1 MAPLTKRLPRQLK
14 NNWTRYLALF
24 LMFIFFVGIC
34 AGFKAACSSMQ
45 KISDGER
52 DAYTIEDGRFTSNF
66 KVSGDVIDK
75 VEAKGVK
82 VSELFSLETSATY
95 QTGNNGCDFR
105 VYKDRTDVDLL
116 TYHEGTVPKASDEIV
131 LDRNFCVSN
140 EISIGDKITVEGVD
154 FKVVG
159 IVSSPDNVML
169 FKNTSDMMG
178 NSISFGMGWVADS
191 GFDKIRSAG
200 ANISYNYAFVCN
212 DRSLSSAD
220 RIDLETEIS
229 DVLTEEKV
237 TLSSFLDCDSNAG
250 ITFAKDDFEGDSAIM
265 DAMLI
270 IIVVLFAFIFAVLI
284 SSTIDG
290 ESAVIGTLMAS
301 GYRKGEILRH
311 YMVLPTLTGL
321 FGTLFGN
328 LFGYT
333 AAINYVASLY
343 YTSYSLPPFVATFD
357 WGVFLET
364 SMLPFVL
371 LVGINWFALAR
382 KMRLTPL
389 QFLRHDLK
397 KARRISK
404 FNIPEKL
411 PFPSRFRIRV
421 FLRNK
426 GNFFTLFLGITLA
439 SLLLVWGF
447 CIIPTMDGYCESLK
461 DAQPAEHVYTLKTQV
476 EIEGSDADR
485 EAWAAALEYR
495 DKVDQTKAD
504 EEELGKMVAEYQL
517 ARSEYASLLGLDVD
531 KTDAKMPSDYGY
543 SNETYGNL
551 TVGELGNLFDKI
563 GDLDTDDENLHPVN
577 SAKLSQSTIDQ
588 AEKIAVTTIKIPR
601 RYADSDE
608 EVTVY
613 GIQEN
618 SRYWTD
624 FSVAGLKQDQI
635 VVGTGVT
642 EKCAVEVNSEFS
654 ASAMFSNNT
663 YTFDAVEAWGPRTNM
678 NVYMSIDEF
687 RKVFGEDADYFN
699 GYISNEDLQIDNT
712 YLARDTTPK
721 DLEAVGEEMNSI
733 MSKMVGIIVFL
744 AVAIYL
750 IMMYLLTKV
759 IVDRSARS
767 ISYMKVFGYK
777 QREINR
783 LYINAVTAT
792 VIISLLVSIP
802 VIILGVEWLMKI
814 AMADYAG
821 NIVAITPMIE
831 LVKTF
836 AIGFATYIL
845 VAYIDVR
852 HIRKVPMAIAL
863 KVQE

>member
-1 MAPLTKRLPRQLK
+1 M
-14 NNWTRYLALF
+14 
-24 LMFIFFVGIC
+24 
-34 AGFKAACSSMQ
+34 
-45 KISDGER
+45 
-52 DAYTIEDGRFTSNF
+52 
-66 KVSGDVIDK
+66 
-75 VEAKGVK
+75 
-82 VSELFSLETSATY
+82 
-95 QTGNNGCDFR
+95 
-105 VYKDRTDVDLL
+105 
-116 TYHEGTVPKASDEIV
+116 
-131 LDRNFCVSN
+131 
-140 EISIGDKITVEGVD
+140 
-154 FKVVG
+154 
-159 IVSSPDNVML
+159 
-169 FKNTSDMMG
+169 
-178 NSISFGMGWVADS
+178 
-191 GFDKIRSAG
+191 
-200 ANISYNYAFVCN
+200 
-212 DRSLSSAD
+212 
-220 RIDLETEIS
+220 
-229 DVLTEEKV
+229 
-237 TLSSFLDCDSNAG
+237 
-250 ITFAKDDFEGDSAIM
+250 
-265 DAMLI
+265 
-270 IIVVLFAFIFAVLI
+270 
-284 SSTIDG
+284 
-290 ESAVIGTLMAS
+290 
-301 GYRKGEILRH
+301 
-311 YMVLPTLTGL
+311 
-321 FGTLFGN
+321 
-328 LFGYT
+328 
-333 AAINYVASLY
+333 
-343 YTSYSLPPFVATFD
+343 
-357 WGVFLET
+357 
-364 SMLPFVL
+364 
-371 LVGINWFALAR
+371 
-382 KMRLTPL
+382 
-389 QFLRHDLK
+389 
-397 KARRISK
+397 
-404 FNIPEKL
+404 
-411 PFPSRFRIRV
+411 
-421 FLRNK
+421 
-426 GNFFTLFLGITLA
+426 
-439 SLLLVWGF
+439 
-447 CIIPTMDGYCESLK
+447 
-461 DAQPAEHVYTLKTQV
+461 
-476 EIEGSDADR
+476 
-485 EAWAAALEYR
+485 EYR